1 MGARAIVLVIMCMC
15 PRAGSVVPA
24 ADEKKLVLSSV
35 SHEDPD
41 RELPPLLLDLPPEAA
56 TMTGEEVYY
65 MGEQLLIR
73 GQPLQAAA
81 FLARAAELM
90 PGDSFS
96 HGNLAIA
103 LHQMG
108 RSKEAVP
115 HFRAAASLNPA
126 ALYFAN
132 LGQALWSI
140 GDISEAIEVN
150 VQIES
155 RPASLSR
162 WPLMRVLILP
172 KITGVADSGTR

>member
-1 MGARAIVLVIMCMC
+1 MAMALMLACAC
-15 PRAGSVVPA
+15 PRAGSVASA
-24 ADEKKLVLSSV
+24 ADERKLVLSSV

-41 RELPPLLLDLPPEAA
+41 RELPPLVLELPPEAA
-56 TMTGEEVYY
+56 TMSGEEVYY

-73 GQPLQAAA
+73 GQSLQAAA

-140 GDISEAIEVN
+140 GDIAEAIQVR
-150 VQIES
+150 Q
-155 RPASLSR
+155 
-162 WPLMRVLILP
+162 
-172 KITGVADSGTR
+172 SG